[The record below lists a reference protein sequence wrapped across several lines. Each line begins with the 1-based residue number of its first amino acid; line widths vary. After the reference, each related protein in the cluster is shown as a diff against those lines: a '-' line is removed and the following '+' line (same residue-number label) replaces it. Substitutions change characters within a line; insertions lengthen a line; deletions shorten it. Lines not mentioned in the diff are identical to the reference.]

1 MHVNRNYYET
11 GKSYLLL
18 AVPLQLNAKNARMW
32 DFCHGSVVKSLLLQ
46 ETWALSLVG
55 ELRSHMP
62 CAVAKKKK
70 IEKVIFLK
78 EQYGLTKHPVP
89 HLQSPPT
96 RVSSHIRAIDSVV
109 NITTLSML
117 IMMIYL
123 PCDGMLHF
131 WNALK

>member
-70 IEKVIFLK
+70 KKNREGDFPEGAVW
-78 EQYGLTKHPVP
+78 P
-89 HLQSPPT
+89 HQAPCPSPP
-96 RVSSHIRAIDSVV
+96 VNPNPCFLSHQGNR
-109 NITTLSML
+109 LSGKHYHSFHANHDDL
-117 IMMIYL
+117 
-123 PCDGMLHF
+123 F
-131 WNALK
+131 AL